1 MLMGFK
7 VWKPN
12 TKVQAM
18 TRHFPIVIEQDMNG
32 VFIVD
37 CPTLQGCRSY
47 GVTLD
52 EAMVNI
58 REAIEAC
65 LPDGASA
72 ADTTFVGV
80 RDLEIAT

>member
-1 MLMGFK
+1 M
-7 VWKPN
+7 
-12 TKVQAM
+12 A
-18 TRHFPIVIEQDMNG
+18 RHFPIVIEQDIDG

-47 GVTLD
+47 GITLD
-52 EAMVNI
+52 EAMVDI

-65 LPDGASA
+65 LPDGVNAV
-72 ADTTFVGV
+72 DTTFVGV